1 MYQSRSCHQLCSI
14 WKSAS
19 TGDIRKVDYQNT
31 IIIPASCH
39 KTSIDRAFH
48 SQVKVCVEL
57 EGIDVNSQDIQ
68 GSTALHIAAGLG
80 HFKLVS
86 YLISAGADRFARD
99 GNGLA
104 AMHVAARIGHIDI
117 IKLLLEESDGR
128 LSEDF
133 DMKTYDGWTM
143 LHCACR
149 DGQIA
154 VFEYLMQV
162 MEMNSCSVRFPHSI
176 YILG

>member
-1 MYQSRSCHQLCSI
+1 M
-14 WKSAS
+14 
-19 TGDIRKVDYQNT
+19 
-31 IIIPASCH
+31 
-39 KTSIDRAFH
+39 
-48 SQVKVCVEL
+48 EL
-57 EGIDVNSQDIQ
+57 EGIDVNSTDIQ

-80 HFKLVS
+80 HIKLVS
-86 YLISAGADRFARD
+86 YLISVGADRFARD

-104 AMHVAARIGHIDI
+104 PMHFAARNGCIDI
-117 IKLLLEESDGR
+117 IKMLLEESDGR

-149 DGQIA
+149 DGQSA

-162 MEMNSCSVRFPHSI
+162 MDMNSDSVRSPNPI
-176 YILG
+176 RILPN